1 MTAKTD
7 KLVEEVIRKEIE
19 KERKLGQFAAHE
31 IPVHVFVR
39 SAIKAGRQAIIEEV
53 EKKFFRIEPF
63 PSYWVIDEVDWQAIK
78 KQVKA

>member
-1 MTAKTD
+1 MKTAREKTGIHLIAD
-7 KLVEEVIRKEIE
+7 DPI
-19 KERKLGQFAAHE
+19 
-31 IPVHVFVR
+31 
-39 SAIKAGRQAIIEEV
+39 AIKVAIIAYEAGRQAIIEEV